1 MKLRP
6 PLPSGTGCDN
16 MTVLVIAL
24 SARGD
29 DGVVAGAGGA
39 SRKRAGGAGAGAAPP
54 AELADARPAKHGR
67 PTELG

>member
-1 MKLRP
+1 
-6 PLPSGTGCDN
+6 